1 MSNEVE
7 LQLDEPSFDGFE
19 DADLGDIFG
28 VPNPKPAVSAI
39 PPTLLNNDDNASTFN
54 FLPDDNMS
62 ENMRTQ
68 RLKEQNGFESSL
80 NSNIDGQQ
88 LAPLAKCKQEQ
99 IYNDNEFENGYNNN
113 GNNNNNINN
122 NQNINNNNN
131 GIQASTDGTTN
142 IAMHQAGYYDVPPD
156 LLYDANGYAT
166 GYQNE
171 IDDANLNG
179 DINGSN
185 NGNNGNI
192 LNDLKNGNFNGLAQF
207 TPENEGL
214 PTYENENYNYN
225 YNYNYNN
232 GEHND
237 GNMNNYN
244 QARYNLPGNGAVE
257 NQLYVIFNCLFI
269 ECIVFSFNFQVFCFI
284 NCFLCCVFFYIYT
297 AGMKRQQN
305 NY

>member
-156 LLYDANGYAT
+156 LHIFAAVLKT
-166 GYQNE
+166 KS
-171 IDDANLNG
+171 
-179 DINGSN
+179 IN
-185 NGNNGNI
+185 
-192 LNDLKNGNFNGLAQF
+192 NDRNVTICDYCDMEPKHELDCWCCQ
-207 TPENEGL
+207 
-214 PTYENENYNYN
+214 
-225 YNYNYNN
+225 
-232 GEHND
+232 
-237 GNMNNYN
+237 
-244 QARYNLPGNGAVE
+244 QAAWFE
-257 NQLYVIFNCLFI
+257 
-269 ECIVFSFNFQVFCFI
+269 
-284 NCFLCCVFFYIYT
+284 
-297 AGMKRQQN
+297 
-305 NY
+305 